1 MEGDVEQNENEYLQK
16 LMTALFKVQG
26 KEISKLLYSAKPKWI
41 VGGGS
46 SKSISSRRH
55 NHNVNIYLT
64 QLIRRILDYRK
75 FFNLDPIC
83 PILHPIFVE
92 LSSIMGRP
100 TSALIS
106 RYLSKQYDE
115 REVSLKRLSG

>member
-1 MEGDVEQNENEYLQK
+1 MEGDVEQNENDYLQK
-16 LMTALFKVQG
+16 LMTALFEVQG
-26 KEISKLLYSAKPKWI
+26 KEISKLYGKT
-41 VGGGS
+41 
-46 SKSISSRRH
+46 RRH
-55 NHNVNIYLT
+55 NHKVNIYLT
-64 QLIRRILDYRK
+64 QLIRSILDYRK
-75 FFNLDPIC
+75 YFNLDPVC